1 MKQIDNINE
10 FEYKFDK
17 LFGKLSLNEQADF
30 FAAWWFNGEK
40 NKSMASIYK
49 LISSVPEKMLPD
61 VETFIE
67 YFFER
72 FWSFINYSNHKIIN
86 LMEIEDL
93 MKIREIVIDKDLE
106 ALSKYMPLF
115 VYVNEKTGGEENL
128 TELLNIIVNRIM
140 YIKFDNDID

>member
-1 MKQIDNINE
+1 MKQINNIEE
-10 FEYKFDK
+10 FENKFDN
-17 LFGKLSLNEQADF
+17 LFGKLSLTQQADF
-30 FAAWWFNGEK
+30 FAAWWFNGEN
-40 NKSMASIYK
+40 NKSMTSIYK

-61 VETFIE
+61 FETFIE
-67 YFFER
+67 YLFEG

-106 ALSKYMPLF
+106 ALSEYMPIF

-128 TELLNIIVNRIM
+128 TELLNIIVKRIM
-140 YIKFDNDID
+140 DIKFDNDID

>member
-1 MKQIDNINE
+1 MKQIDNIDE

-17 LFGKLSLNEQADF
+17 LFGKLSLIEQADF
-30 FAAWWFNGEK
+30 FASWWFNGK
-40 NKSMASIYK
+40 KKKSMTSIYK
-49 LISSVPEKMLPD
+49 LIRSVPEEMSSD
-61 VETFIE
+61 VETFIQ
-67 YFFER
+67 YLFEG

-106 ALSKYMPLF
+106 ALSEYMPLF

-128 TELLNIIVNRIM
+128 TELLNIIVKRIRV
-140 YIKFDNDID
+140 IIFNNDFK

>member
-1 MKQIDNINE
+1 MKQIDNIEE

-17 LFGKLSLNEQADF
+17 LFSKLSLIKQADF
-30 FAAWWFNGEK
+30 FASWWFNGKK
-40 NKSMASIYK
+40 NKSLTAIYK
-49 LISSVPEKMLPD
+49 LINSVPEEMSSD
-61 VETFIE
+61 VETFFQ
-67 YFFER
+67 YLFEG

-106 ALSKYMPLF
+106 ALSEYMPLF

-128 TELLNIIVNRIM
+128 TELLNIIVKRIRV
-140 YIKFDNDID
+140 IIFNNDID

>member
-1 MKQIDNINE
+1 MKQIDNIEE
-10 FEYKFDK
+10 FENKFDK
-17 LFGKLSLNEQADF
+17 LFSKLTLTEQADF
-30 FAAWWFNGEK
+30 FAAWWFNGEN
-40 NKSMASIYK
+40 NKSMTPLYK
-49 LISSVPEKMLPD
+49 LISSVPEEMSSD
-61 VETFIE
+61 VETFLE
-67 YFFER
+67 YLFEG

-106 ALSKYMPLF
+106 ALSEYMPIF

-140 YIKFDNDID
+140 AIKFDNDID

>member
-1 MKQIDNINE
+1 MKKINNIEE
-10 FEYKFDK
+10 FENKFDN
-17 LFGKLSLNEQADF
+17 LFSKLSLIEQADF
-30 FAAWWFNGEK
+30 FAAWWFNGEN
-40 NKSMASIYK
+40 NKSMTSLYK
-49 LISSVPEKMLPD
+49 LISSVPEEMLPD
-61 VETFIE
+61 VETFIQ
-67 YFFER
+67 YLFEG

-106 ALSKYMPLF
+106 ALSEYMPLF

-140 YIKFDNDID
+140 VIKFDNDID

>member
-1 MKQIDNINE
+1 MKQINNIEE
-10 FEYKFDK
+10 FENKFDN
-17 LFGKLSLNEQADF
+17 LFSKLSLTEQADF
-30 FAAWWFNGEK
+30 FAAWWFNGEN
-40 NKSMASIYK
+40 NKSMTSLYK
-49 LISSVPEKMLPD
+49 LIGSVPEEMLPD

-67 YFFER
+67 YLFEG

-106 ALSKYMPLF
+106 ALSEYMPIF

-128 TELLNIIVNRIM
+128 TELLNIIINRIM
-140 YIKFDNDID
+140 VIKFDNDID

>member
-1 MKQIDNINE
+1 MKQIDNIDE

-17 LFGKLSLNEQADF
+17 LFGKLSLFEQADF

-40 NKSMASIYK
+40 NKSMTSIYK

-72 FWSFINYSNHKIIN
+72 FWSFIKYSNHKLIN

-106 ALSKYMPLF
+106 ALSEYMPIF

-140 YIKFDNDID
+140 VIKFDNDID

>member
-17 LFGKLSLNEQADF
+17 LFGKLSVTKQADF
-30 FAAWWFNGEK
+30 FAAWWFNGES

-49 LISSVPEKMLPD
+49 LISRVPEKMLPD
-61 VETFIE
+61 VETFIV
-67 YFFER
+67 YYFER
-72 FWSFINYSNHKIIN
+72 FWSFINYSIHKIIN

-106 ALSKYMPLF
+106 ALSEYMPLF
-115 VYVNEKTGGEENL
+115 VYVNEKIGGEENL
-128 TELLNIIVNRIM
+128 AELLNIIVKRIRV
-140 YIKFDNDID
+140 IIFNNDID

>member
-1 MKQIDNINE
+1 MKQIDNIEE
-10 FEYKFDK
+10 FENKFDN
-17 LFGKLSLNEQADF
+17 LFGKLSLTEQADF
-30 FAAWWFNGEK
+30 FAAWWFNGEN
-40 NKSMASIYK
+40 NKSMTSLYK
-49 LISSVPEKMLPD
+49 LISSVPEEMLPD

-67 YFFER
+67 YLFEG

-106 ALSKYMPLF
+106 ALSEYKPLL

>member
-1 MKQIDNINE
+1 MKQIDNIEE
-10 FEYKFDK
+10 FENKFDT
-17 LFGKLSLNEQADF
+17 LFSKLSLTQQADF
-30 FAAWWFNGEK
+30 FAAWWFNGEN
-40 NKSMASIYK
+40 NKSMTSLYK
-49 LISSVPEKMLPD
+49 LISSVPEEMLPD

-67 YFFER
+67 YLFEG

-106 ALSKYMPLF
+106 ALSEYMPIF
-115 VYVNEKTGGEENL
+115 VYVNEKTGCEENL

-140 YIKFDNDID
+140 VIKFDNDID

>member
-1 MKQIDNINE
+1 MKQINNIEE
-10 FEYKFDK
+10 FENKFDN
-17 LFGKLSLNEQADF
+17 LFSKLSLIEQADF
-30 FAAWWFNGEK
+30 FAAWWFNGEN
-40 NKSMASIYK
+40 NKSMTPIYK

-67 YFFER
+67 YLFES

-106 ALSKYMPLF
+106 ALSEYMPLF

-140 YIKFDNDID
+140 FIKFDNDID

>member
-1 MKQIDNINE
+1 MKQINNIEE
-10 FEYKFDK
+10 FENKFDN
-17 LFGKLSLNEQADF
+17 LFGKLSLTEQADF
-30 FAAWWFNGEK
+30 FAAWWFNGES
-40 NKSMASIYK
+40 NKSMTSIYK

-67 YFFER
+67 YLFEG

-106 ALSKYMPLF
+106 ALSEYMPIF

>member
-1 MKQIDNINE
+1 MKQIDNIEE
-10 FEYKFDK
+10 FENKFDN
-17 LFGKLSLNEQADF
+17 LFGKLSLTQQADF
-30 FAAWWFNGEK
+30 FAAWWFNGEN
-40 NKSMASIYK
+40 NKSMTSIYK

-67 YFFER
+67 YLFEG

-106 ALSKYMPLF
+106 ALSEYMPIF

-140 YIKFDNDID
+140 VIKFNNDID

>member
-17 LFGKLSLNEQADF
+17 LFGKLTLTEQADF
-30 FAAWWFNGEK
+30 FAAWWFNGEN
-40 NKSMASIYK
+40 NKSMTSIYK
-49 LISSVPEKMLPD
+49 LIGSVTEEMLPHA
-61 VETFIE
+61 ETFLE
-67 YFFER
+67 YLFEG

-106 ALSKYMPLF
+106 ALSEYMPIF
-115 VYVNEKTGGEENL
+115 VYVNEKTGGEEHL
-128 TELLNIIVNRIM
+128 TELLNIIVKRIRV
-140 YIKFDNDID
+140 IIFNNDF

>member
-17 LFGKLSLNEQADF
+17 LFGKLNIYEQADF

-40 NKSMASIYK
+40 NKSMTSIYK
-49 LISSVPEKMLPD
+49 LISRVPEKMLTH

-67 YFFER
+67 YYFER
-72 FWSFINYSNHKIIN
+72 FWSFIKYSDHKIIN

-106 ALSKYMPLF
+106 ALSEYMPIF
-115 VYVNEKTGGEENL
+115 VYVNEKTGSEENL

-140 YIKFDNDID
+140 VIKFDNNID

>member
-1 MKQIDNINE
+1 MKQINNIEE
-10 FEYKFDK
+10 FENKFDN
-17 LFGKLSLNEQADF
+17 LFGKLSLTQQADF
-30 FAAWWFNGEK
+30 FAAWWFNGEN
-40 NKSMASIYK
+40 NKSMTSLYK
-49 LISSVPEKMLPD
+49 LISSVPEEMLPD

-67 YFFER
+67 YLFEG

-106 ALSKYMPLF
+106 ALSEYMPLF
-115 VYVNEKTGGEENL
+115 VYVNEKTGDEENL
-128 TELLNIIVNRIM
+128 TELLNIIVKRIM

>member
-1 MKQIDNINE
+1 MKQINNIEE
-10 FEYKFDK
+10 FENKFDN
-17 LFGKLSLNEQADF
+17 LFSKLSLTEQADF
-30 FAAWWFNGEK
+30 FAAWWFNGEN
-40 NKSMASIYK
+40 NKSMTSLYK
-49 LISSVPEKMLPD
+49 LISSVPEEMLPD

-67 YFFER
+67 YLFEG

-106 ALSKYMPLF
+106 ALSEYMPLF

-140 YIKFDNDID
+140 FIKFDNDID

>member
-17 LFGKLSLNEQADF
+17 LFGKLSLTKQADF

-40 NKSMASIYK
+40 NKSMISIYK

-67 YFFER
+67 YYFER
-72 FWSFINYSNHKIIN
+72 FWSFINYSIHKFIN

-106 ALSKYMPLF
+106 ALSKYMPIF

-128 TELLNIIVNRIM
+128 TELLNIIVDRIM
-140 YIKFDNDID
+140 VIKFDNDID

>member
-1 MKQIDNINE
+1 MKQINNIEE
-10 FEYKFDK
+10 FENKFDN
-17 LFGKLSLNEQADF
+17 LFSKLSLIEQADF
-30 FAAWWFNGEK
+30 FAAWWFNGEN
-40 NKSMASIYK
+40 NKSMTSLYK
-49 LISSVPEKMLPD
+49 LISSVPEEMLPD

-67 YFFER
+67 YLFEG
-72 FWSFINYSNHKIIN
+72 FWSFINYNNHKIIN

-106 ALSKYMPLF
+106 ALSEYMPLF

>member
-1 MKQIDNINE
+1 MKQINNIEE
-10 FEYKFDK
+10 FENKFDN
-17 LFGKLSLNEQADF
+17 LFSKLSLTQQADF
-30 FAAWWFNGEK
+30 FAAWWFNGEN
-40 NKSMASIYK
+40 NKSMTSIYK

-67 YFFER
+67 YLFEG

-106 ALSKYMPLF
+106 ALSEYMPIF
-115 VYVNEKTGGEENL
+115 VYVNEKTGCEENL
-128 TELLNIIVNRIM
+128 TELLNIIVDRIM
-140 YIKFDNDID
+140 VIKFDNDID

>member
-1 MKQIDNINE
+1 MKQIDNIDE

-17 LFGKLSLNEQADF
+17 LFGKLSLIEQADF
-30 FAAWWFNGEK
+30 FASWWFNGKK
-40 NKSMASIYK
+40 NKSMTAIYK
-49 LISSVPEKMLPD
+49 LINSVPEKMSPD
-61 VETFIE
+61 VETFIQ
-67 YFFER
+67 YLFES

-106 ALSKYMPLF
+106 ALSEYMPIF

-128 TELLNIIVNRIM
+128 TELLNIIVKRIRV
-140 YIKFDNDID
+140 IIFNNDF

>member
-1 MKQIDNINE
+1 MKQIDNIEE
-10 FEYKFDK
+10 FENKFDN
-17 LFGKLSLNEQADF
+17 LFSKLSLTEQADF
-30 FAAWWFNGEK
+30 FAAWWFNGEN
-40 NKSMASIYK
+40 NKSMTPLYK
-49 LISSVPEKMLPD
+49 LISSVPEEMLPD
-61 VETFIE
+61 VETFIQ
-67 YFFER
+67 YLFEG

-106 ALSKYMPLF
+106 ALSEYMPLF

>member
-1 MKQIDNINE
+1 MKQIDNINV
-10 FEYKFDK
+10 FENKFDK
-17 LFGKLSLNEQADF
+17 LFGKLSLFEQADF

-40 NKSMASIYK
+40 NKSMTPIYR
-49 LISSVPEKMLPD
+49 LISSVPEEMSSD

-67 YFFER
+67 YFFES

-86 LMEIEDL
+86 HMEIEDL

-106 ALSKYMPLF
+106 ALSEYMPIF

-128 TELLNIIVNRIM
+128 TVLLNIIVDRIM
-140 YIKFDNDID
+140 TIKFDNDID

>member
-1 MKQIDNINE
+1 MKQIDNIEE
-10 FEYKFDK
+10 FENKFDN
-17 LFGKLSLNEQADF
+17 LFSKLSLTQQADF
-30 FAAWWFNGEK
+30 FAAWWFNGES
-40 NKSMASIYK
+40 NKSMTSIYK
-49 LISSVPEKMLPD
+49 LIGSVPEEMSSD

-67 YFFER
+67 YLFES

-86 LMEIEDL
+86 LMDIEDL

-106 ALSKYMPLF
+106 ALSEYMPIF

-140 YIKFDNDID
+140 AIKFDNDID

>member
-1 MKQIDNINE
+1 MKQIDNIEE
-10 FEYKFDK
+10 FENKFDN
-17 LFGKLSLNEQADF
+17 LFSKLSLTQQADF
-30 FAAWWFNGEK
+30 FAAWWLNGEN
-40 NKSMASIYK
+40 NKSMTSLYK
-49 LISSVPEKMLPD
+49 LISSVPEEMLPD

-67 YFFER
+67 YLFES

-106 ALSKYMPLF
+106 ALSEYMPIF
-115 VYVNEKTGGEENL
+115 VYVNEKTGCEENL
-128 TELLNIIVNRIM
+128 TELLNIIVKRIM

>member
-1 MKQIDNINE
+1 MKQINNIEE
-10 FEYKFDK
+10 FENKFDN
-17 LFGKLSLNEQADF
+17 LFSKLSLTQQADF
-30 FAAWWFNGEK
+30 FAAWWLNGEN
-40 NKSMASIYK
+40 NKSMTSLYK
-49 LISSVPEKMLPD
+49 LISSVPEEMLPG

-67 YFFER
+67 YLFES

-106 ALSKYMPLF
+106 ALSEYMPIF
-115 VYVNEKTGGEENL
+115 VYVNEKTGCEENL
-128 TELLNIIVNRIM
+128 TELLNIIVKRIM

>member
-1 MKQIDNINE
+1 MKQINNIEE
-10 FEYKFDK
+10 FENKFDN
-17 LFGKLSLNEQADF
+17 LFSKLSLTEQADF
-30 FAAWWFNGEK
+30 FAAWWFNGEN
-40 NKSMASIYK
+40 NKSMTSLYK
-49 LISSVPEKMLPD
+49 LISSVPEEMSSD

-67 YFFER
+67 YLFEG

-106 ALSKYMPLF
+106 ALSEYMPLF

-128 TELLNIIVNRIM
+128 TELLNIIVKRIM

>member
-1 MKQIDNINE
+1 MKQIDNIEE

-17 LFGKLSLNEQADF
+17 LFGKLSLTQQADF
-30 FAAWWFNGEK
+30 FASWWFNGEN
-40 NKSMASIYK
+40 NKSMTSLYK

-61 VETFIE
+61 VETFLE
-67 YFFER
+67 YLFEG
-72 FWSFINYSNHKIIN
+72 FWSFINYSIHKIIN

-106 ALSKYMPLF
+106 ALSEYMPLF

-128 TELLNIIVNRIM
+128 TELLNIIVKRIRV
-140 YIKFDNDID
+140 IIFNNDID

>member
-1 MKQIDNINE
+1 MKQINNIEE
-10 FEYKFDK
+10 FENKFDN
-17 LFGKLSLNEQADF
+17 LFSKLSLTEQADF
-30 FAAWWFNGEK
+30 FAAWWFNGES

-49 LISSVPEKMLPD
+49 LISRVPEKMLPD

-67 YFFER
+67 YLFEG

-106 ALSKYMPLF
+106 ALSEYMPLF

-128 TELLNIIVNRIM
+128 AELLNIIVKRIM

>member
-10 FEYKFDK
+10 FEYKFAK
-17 LFGKLSLNEQADF
+17 LFNKLSLNEQADF

-40 NKSMASIYK
+40 NKSMTPIYK
-49 LISSVPEKMLPD
+49 LISSVTEEMLPN

-67 YFFER
+67 YLFEG
-72 FWSFINYSNHKIIN
+72 FWSFINYNNHKIIN
-86 LMEIEDL
+86 LMDIEDL

-106 ALSKYMPLF
+106 ALSEYMPIF
-115 VYVNEKTGGEENL
+115 VYVNEKTGGEEKL

-140 YIKFDNDID
+140 AIKFDNDID

>member
-1 MKQIDNINE
+1 MKQIDNIEE

-17 LFGKLSLNEQADF
+17 LFGKLSLTQQADF
-30 FAAWWFNGEK
+30 FASWWFNGKK
-40 NKSMASIYK
+40 NKSMTSIYK
-49 LISSVPEKMLPD
+49 LISSVPKKMLPD
-61 VETFIE
+61 VETFIQ
-67 YFFER
+67 YLFEG

-106 ALSKYMPLF
+106 ALSEYMPIF

-140 YIKFDNDID
+140 AIKFDNDID

>member
-1 MKQIDNINE
+1 MKQIDNIEE
-10 FEYKFDK
+10 FESKFDN
-17 LFGKLSLNEQADF
+17 LFSKLSLTQQADF

-40 NKSMASIYK
+40 NKSMISIYK

-67 YFFER
+67 YYFER

-106 ALSKYMPLF
+106 ALSEYMPIF
-115 VYVNEKTGGEENL
+115 VYVNEKTGCEENL

-140 YIKFDNDID
+140 VIKFDNDID

>member
-17 LFGKLSLNEQADF
+17 LFGKLSVTEQADF
-30 FAAWWFNGEK
+30 FAAWWFRGKK
-40 NKSMASIYK
+40 NKSMTPIYK
-49 LISSVPEKMLPD
+49 LISSVTEEMLPN
-61 VETFIE
+61 VETFIQ
-67 YFFER
+67 YLFER
-72 FWSFINYSNHKIIN
+72 FWSFIKYSIHKIIN

-106 ALSKYMPLF
+106 ALSEYMPLF

-128 TELLNIIVNRIM
+128 TELLNIIVKRIRV
-140 YIKFDNDID
+140 IIFNNDID